1 MFNKIKKNT
10 YEKIL
15 RAAQDLIIKNPYH
28 TVSLSMIAKKAGV
41 TKAALYYYFRNKE
54 ELFLEIFKKM
64 AESFKEELNKNIKEE
79 LPPQENLKNFIVT
92 YINFFFIK
100 KNLIQIL
107 IQKVSKSNKK
117 ICSRLKGTREDIISK
132 LEKIMDKILKD
143 DKRKEEVSSR
153 MAAMMIL
160 GMLGTFFIKHA
171 YDKKTEISPEKI
183 ANKIINFLNFK

>member
-64 AESFKEELNKNIKEE
+64 AESFKEELNKHIKEE